1 MTVSVSLE
9 VFPLDVT
16 VTPDPEVIDLDG
28 VDFALFKDFKRAC
41 LSAAVTSSV
50 FLEWLSPAFCIRSS
64 KAESLIFRVFA
75 KSLTVKAKIF
85 SF

>member
-1 MTVSVSLE
+1 LTVSVSLE

-28 VDFALFKDFKRAC
+28 VAFALFKDFKRAC

-50 FLEWLSPAFCIRSS
+50 FLE
-64 KAESLIFRVFA
+64 
-75 KSLTVKAKIF
+75 
-85 SF
+85 